1 MKVDKSKWEVKKLGE
16 VCDII
21 NGLWKGKKA
30 PFIKVGVIR
39 NTNFTKDCQ
48 LDLRDVAYLDVEQKQ
63 FQNRKLKKNDIII
76 EKSGGGPKQPVG
88 RAVLFKED
96 YGDYSFSNFTS
107 TLRIINSMV
116 LQACYLHKFLYYFY
130 VKGGTVDMQ
139 NHLTGIHNLDFKQ
152 YKMISIPVPSL
163 PEQQAIESE
172 LDAIH
177 SLITKY
183 KEQLND
189 YDNLA
194 KSIFN
199 GMFGDVVSND
209 KGWERKK
216 LGDVCRIFGRIGF
229 RGYTKNDFVYSAL
242 EGCITL
248 SPSNIDGFGMNY
260 KKCSYISWF
269 KYEQSPEIKIY
280 DGDILI
286 VKTGSSYG
294 KCAIVSNLPHKAT
307 INPQF
312 VVLKQITCDNIY
324 LYRYLTTDFVQTQYD
339 NFVGGAAIPTFSQA
353 KLSKL
358 LVSLPPLPLQQKFA
372 ARITAIEA
380 QKDNV
385 KQQIADLQTLFD
397 SRMQYYFD

>member
-1 MKVDKSKWEVKKLGE
+1 MKVDKSKWGKKKLSACLQKFKTSE
-16 VCDII
+16 ELQKREYLES
-21 NGLWKGKKA
+21 GLFPVISQEKE
-30 PFIKVGVIR
+30 FISG
-39 NTNFTKDCQ
+39 
-48 LDLRDVAYLDVEQKQ
+48 YS
-63 FQNRKLKKNDIII
+63 NRQELVNHI
-76 EKSGGGPKQPVG
+76 EKPIVIFGDHTRICKYIDFNFIIGADGVKVINPIDEIKSNY
-88 RAVLFKED
+88 LFYYIKWSNIPSN
-96 YGDYSFSNFTS
+96 GYS
-107 TLRIINSMV
+107 RH
-116 LQACYLHKFLYYFY
+116 YKFL
-130 VKGGTVDMQ
+130 KAIT
-139 NHLTGIHNLDFKQ
+139 IK
-152 YKMISIPVPSL
+152 IPPL
-163 PEQQAIESE
+163 PEQQSIASE
-172 LDAIH
+172 LDSIQ

-183 KEQLND
+183 REQLND

-199 GMFGDVVSND
+199 EMFGDVVSND